1 MVNDAGLEAGG
12 KKVMVIGLDCAPTM
26 LFNDEWLA
34 QMPNLALLVKEGA
47 WGPMESTVPPITCPA
62 WMSMV
67 TGRNPGTLGF
77 YGFRNRRDHSYDG
90 FKLATAAD
98 VKEPTVWD
106 VVSRRGGGV
115 IVLGVPQTYPVK
127 PVNGV
132 MVSSFLTPSKKS
144 AYTWPADLGA
154 ELDEVTGG
162 YVIDVEKF
170 RTDDK
175 ERLLRD
181 IHDMTR
187 KRFKAARHLATT
199 RPWDLFFMV
208 EMGPDRLH
216 HGFWKYCDPAHPKF
230 EPGNP
235 FESAMRDYYRCLD
248 GEIGSLVEVA
258 PADAAIMIV
267 SDHGA
272 RAMIGGICINEWL
285 RREGYLA
292 AETTGEGLVRLEDA
306 KVDWS
311 GTKAWGAGGYY
322 GRVFLNV
329 AGREP
334 QGVIPQGQYED
345 FRNELADAIEAIPGP
360 DGKPIGTRVYKP
372 QEVYPET
379 RGVPPDLLVYFGDL
393 AWRSVG
399 SFGHSDVY
407 TFENDT
413 GPDDANHDRFGIF
426 VLAGGAG
433 RGRLEGVKIVD
444 VASTI
449 LDLMGIEPLES
460 MEGQSHKLG

>member
-1 MVNDAGLEAGG
+1 MQVETYG
-12 KKVMVIGLDCAPTM
+12 KKVIVIGLDCAPTM
-26 LFNDEWLA
+26 LFADEWLSV
-34 QMPNLALLVKEGA
+34 MPNLKRLVGEGA
-47 WGPMESTVPPITCPA
+47 WGPLESTVPPITCPA

-67 TGRNPGTLGF
+67 TGRSPGVLGF
-77 YGFRNRRDHSYDG
+77 YGFRNRRDYSYAR
-90 FKLATAAD
+90 FKFATSQE
-98 VKEPTVWD
+98 VTEPTVWD
-106 VVSRRGGGV
+106 IVSRRGGHV

-144 AYTWPADLGA
+144 GYTWPAELGT

-162 YVIDVEKF
+162 YVIDVENF

-175 ERLLRD
+175 ERLLAD
-181 IHDMTR
+181 IYDMTR
-187 KRFKAARHLATT
+187 KRFKAARHLAAT

-216 HGFWKYCDPAHPKF
+216 HGFWKYCDPLHPKF

-235 FESAMRDYYRCLD
+235 FESAMRDYYRYLD
-248 GEIGSLVEVA
+248 GEVGKLLETA
-258 PADAAIMIV
+258 PDDAAVMIV

-292 AETTGEGLVRLEDA
+292 AEAPGDGFIRFEDA
-306 KVDWS
+306 TVDWS
-311 GTKAWGAGGYY
+311 KTTAWGAGGYY

-334 QGVIPQGQYED
+334 QGVVPAHRYD
-345 FRNELADAIEAIPGP
+345 TFRDELADAIEAIPGP
-360 DGKPIGTRVYKP
+360 DGNSIGTRVYKP
-372 QEVYPET
+372 EDVYPEV
-379 RGVPPDLLVYFGDL
+379 RGIAPDLIVYFGDL
-393 AWRSVG
+393 NWRSVG
-399 SFGHSDVY
+399 SFGHREVY

-413 GPDDANHDRFGIF
+413 GPDDANHDRFGVM
-426 VLAGGAG
+426 VLAGGANSG
-433 RGRLEGVKIVD
+433 RMDDLKIVD

-449 LDLMGIEPLES
+449 LDVMGIEPLES
-460 MEGQSHKLG
+460 MEGKSLERR